1 MQFLW
6 ILFVWYKKKLIMK
19 TKFLMISLIVL
30 AVLLISSCA
39 PRDCQGNKHRVK
51 TEMGGYL

>member
-1 MQFLW
+1 MKKRLFL
-6 ILFVWYKKKLIMK
+6 
-19 TKFLMISLIVL
+19 ISLFVL

-39 PRDCQGNKHRVK
+39 HRDCQGNKHRVK